1 MLPTIVL
8 SVLEDNRVCRTVR
21 LPADQTG
28 CVVGRSEECDLSL
41 PGLVHATV
49 SRRHCRIE
57 VQPSAVL
64 VRDLGSLNGTYVN
77 GVCVGGRRCDPACD
91 EGSCFPLHSGDEIR
105 VGNTLLRIAI
115 QASGRADEESG
126 VPAAA
131 DFAPSR

>member
-1 MLPTIVL
+1 MMPTVVL

-21 LPADQTG
+21 LPTGQTG
-28 CVVGRSEECDLSL
+28 CVVGRSEDCDLSL

-91 EGSCFPLHSGDEIR
+91 QGSCFPLHSGDEIR
-105 VGNTLLRIAI
+105 VGGTVLRIAI
-115 QASGRADEESG
+115 QTGIRTDEDSR
-126 VPAAA
+126 VPAGA
-131 DFAPSR
+131 DRAPCV